1 MISYNVLATKYG
13 LNLNNEFITDEAI
26 ETFTKAFRAG
36 HVSHFGHPY
45 SNKVRPVIGK
55 VLSTSIK
62 DNAGHA
68 VIEFNDDIAEQVD
81 NGKEAQVSIYAR
93 CKSHFDDETGTRYID
108 ELLYDDANAID
119 VVDVGAV
126 IGAEVQER
134 IENAK
139 DDFVFC
145 SVDFIEKQTNA
156 SNRISNEAAN
166 KSHDLGGKMAEFD
179 NKEFA
184 KEVAGIVCD
193 NLATL
198 AKEQAEIKAENS
210 TLDAIKDAFMQG
222 ITVGANK
229 LGETSIARIKNSIT
243 ETVNIKQLV
252 DDEVA
257 FVESIRN
264 EILDEVKNEAD
275 TPVVHKG
282 NDVSDYSNDFSINGI
297 LMNAMKARE
306 SNNA

>member
-108 ELLYDDANAID
+108 ELLYDDANSID
-119 VVDVGAV
+119 VVDTGAV

-156 SNRISNEAAN
+156 SNRIVSAAN
-166 KSHDLGGKMAEFD
+166 KSHDLGGKMADFD
-179 NKEFA
+179 KKEFA
-184 KEVAGIVCD
+184 TEVAKTVCD
-193 NLATL
+193 SLATL
-198 AKEQAEIKAENS
+198 AKEQAENKAENS

-275 TPVVHKG
+275 TPVVHKESSPNG
-282 NDVSDYSNDFSINGI
+282 DFSIAGI
-297 LMNAMKARE
+297 LANAMKAKE
-306 SNNA
+306 VKNA